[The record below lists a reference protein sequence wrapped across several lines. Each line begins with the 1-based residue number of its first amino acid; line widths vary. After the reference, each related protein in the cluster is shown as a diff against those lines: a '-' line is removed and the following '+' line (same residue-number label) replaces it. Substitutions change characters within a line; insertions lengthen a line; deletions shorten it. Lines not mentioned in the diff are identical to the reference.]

1 MRDRWH
7 LNCHPGGDAPGDIA
21 TIDRSGLNDQSEE
34 AQGLVPSWLDRWA
47 IGMGLASLALVGL
60 ATAVWPEHNELIA
73 LANVLA
79 WAAAGHAFY
88 KSRQPP
94 NG

>member
-1 MRDRWH
+1 
-7 LNCHPGGDAPGDIA
+7 
-21 TIDRSGLNDQSEE
+21 
-34 AQGLVPSWLDRWA
+34 
-47 IGMGLASLALVGL
+47 MGLASLALVGL